1 MSDSKHNSDTNPQ
14 GHEFLQ
20 NILSTKGKKKTVD
33 SNSKNNPLNTS
44 DNSAKVDSV
53 DTKNDSTKNIDTED
67 SLDNSTSLSGD
78 VGNENSANN
87 ESSASNENTVSVENT
102 ENIAETEETN
112 RGEVIHRKAASAPKF
127 EKVGAIKKTKDSP
140 EDTEFEKVKPHTE
153 RMTDGTKIIDKN
165 TRRKKIVQ
173 VTLSILAIFSI
184 VFLSGIVYNVL
195 QQSKKPDT
203 PILSQI
209 EEDNIEISKTPQKS
223 IMHQIAEQKNP
234 DFDTLISKEFKQVHA
249 EEGLFFN
256 NEGSASFGVDGYN
269 LNNTNF
275 CDMNKNT
282 DFCYVAELIKDG
294 SESSAGNV
302 SSTGNV
308 YAFKNIFQNQFFNDF
323 ENPVEEEVDGFDYA
337 ATADVKVAGNDA
349 YVILLGQESGLGYG
363 IVTYDVIERDT
374 ILSAIYVHNTSGV
387 NENSENND

>member
-1 MSDSKHNSDTNPQ
+1 MSDSRHNSGTNPQ

-33 SNSKNNPLNTS
+33 INSKNNPLNNS

-67 SLDNSTSLSGD
+67 SLDNSTSLSSD
-78 VGNENSANN
+78 IDSENSANN
-87 ESSASNENTVSVENT
+87 ENSASNENSVSIEHAKS
-102 ENIAETEETN
+102 IAETEEIN
-112 RGEVIHRKAASAPKF
+112 RGEVIHRKAVSAPKF
-127 EKVGAIKKTKDSP
+127 KKVGAIKKTKDSP

-153 RMTDGTKIIDKN
+153 HMTDGTKIIDKN

-184 VFLSGIVYNVL
+184 VFLSGVVYNVL
-195 QQSKKPDT
+195 QQSKKPNT

-249 EEGLFFN
+249 KEGLFFN

-275 CDMNKNT
+275 CDMNKDT

-294 SESSAGNV
+294 SESSA
-302 SSTGNV
+302 GNV

-323 ENPVEEEVDGFDYA
+323 ENPVEKEVDGFDYA

-363 IVTYDVIERDT
+363 IVTYDVIERDN
-374 ILSAIYVHNTSGV
+374 ILYAIYVHNESGV

>member
-1 MSDSKHNSDTNPQ
+1 MSDSKHNSGTNPQ

-33 SNSKNNPLNTS
+33 SNSKNNPLNNS

-67 SLDNSTSLSGD
+67 SLDNSTSLSSD
-78 VGNENSANN
+78 IDSENSANN
-87 ESSASNENTVSVENT
+87 ENSASNENSVSIEHAKS
-102 ENIAETEETN
+102 IAETEEIN
-112 RGEVIHRKAASAPKF
+112 RGEVIHRKAVSAPKF

-153 RMTDGTKIIDKN
+153 HMTDGTKIIDKN

-184 VFLSGIVYNVL
+184 VFLSGVVYSVL

-223 IMHQIAEQKNP
+223 IVHQIAEQKNP

-275 CDMNKNT
+275 CDMNKDT

-294 SESSAGNV
+294 SESSA
-302 SSTGNV
+302 GNV

-323 ENPVEEEVDGFDYA
+323 ENPVEKEVDGFDYA

-363 IVTYDVIERDT
+363 IVTYDVIERDN
-374 ILSAIYVHNTSGV
+374 ILYAIYVHNESGV

>member
-1 MSDSKHNSDTNPQ
+1 MSDSKHNSGTNPQ

-67 SLDNSTSLSGD
+67 SLDNSTSLSSD
-78 VGNENSANN
+78 VDSEN
-87 ESSASNENTVSVENT
+87 SASNENSVSIEHAKS
-102 ENIAETEETN
+102 IAETEEIN
-112 RGEVIHRKAASAPKF
+112 RGEVIHRKAVSAPKF
-127 EKVGAIKKTKDSP
+127 KKVGAIKKTKDSP

-153 RMTDGTKIIDKN
+153 HMTDGTKIIDKN

-184 VFLSGIVYNVL
+184 VFLSGVVYNVL

-234 DFDTLISKEFKQVHA
+234 DFDTSISKEFKQVHA

-275 CDMNKNT
+275 CDMNKDT

-294 SESSAGNV
+294 SESSA
-302 SSTGNV
+302 GNV

-323 ENPVEEEVDGFDYA
+323 ENPVEKEVDGFDYA

>member
-1 MSDSKHNSDTNPQ
+1 MSDSKHNSGTNPQ

-33 SNSKNNPLNTS
+33 SNSKNNPLNNS

-67 SLDNSTSLSGD
+67 SLDNSTSLSSD
-78 VGNENSANN
+78 IDSENSANN
-87 ESSASNENTVSVENT
+87 ENSASNENSVSIEHAKS
-102 ENIAETEETN
+102 IAETEEIN
-112 RGEVIHRKAASAPKF
+112 RGEVIHRKAVSAPKF
-127 EKVGAIKKTKDSP
+127 KKVGAIKKTKDSP

-153 RMTDGTKIIDKN
+153 HMTDGTKIIDKN

-184 VFLSGIVYNVL
+184 VFLSGVVYNVL
-195 QQSKKPDT
+195 QQSKKPNT

-275 CDMNKNT
+275 CDMNKDT

-294 SESSAGNV
+294 SESSA
-302 SSTGNV
+302 GNV

-323 ENPVEEEVDGFDYA
+323 ENPVEKEVDGFDYA

-363 IVTYDVIERDT
+363 IVTYDVIERDN
-374 ILSAIYVHNTSGV
+374 ILYAIYVHNESGV

>member
-67 SLDNSTSLSGD
+67 SLDNSTSLSSD
-78 VGNENSANN
+78 VDSEN
-87 ESSASNENTVSVENT
+87 SASNENSVSIEHAKS
-102 ENIAETEETN
+102 IAETEEIN
-112 RGEVIHRKAASAPKF
+112 RGEVIHRKAVSAPKF
-127 EKVGAIKKTKDSP
+127 KKVGAIKKTKDSP

-153 RMTDGTKIIDKN
+153 HMTDGTKIIDKN

-184 VFLSGIVYNVL
+184 VFLSGVVYNVL

-275 CDMNKNT
+275 CDMNKDT

-294 SESSAGNV
+294 SESSA
-302 SSTGNV
+302 GNV

-323 ENPVEEEVDGFDYA
+323 ENPVEKEVDGFDYA